1 MKPIVVVDLFAGAG
15 GTSAGLAQA
24 CESLG
29 VKVELTAINH
39 WKKAV
44 ETHQRNHPWATH
56 ICSDVRALEPTEV
69 VKGGRAN
76 GITASPECRHHSL
89 AAGGKPKNPQSRAS
103 GWDVLRW
110 VELLSPDWVL
120 IENVPEYRD
129 WGPLYANGNP
139 IKQLKGETYRTFLAG
154 IRSLNY
160 SLEQRILNAAD
171 YGAATSRKRLFIVA
185 RRGKKAIPWPVPT
198 HSQAGWP
205 GKKWRAA
212 REIIDFTTPSPSIF
226 GRKRPLSP
234 NTLKRIW
241 EGLRRFGGSEVQ
253 PFLVL
258 MEHSKDGSSHV
269 RSIAEPMPTI
279 TTAKGGAIGIA
290 EPFILSQASGGAP
303 RSVEDPA
310 PTICTDGFLRVAEPF
325 ILPVEGFYQEG
336 PNDHNPAKS
345 MDEPLGAIT
354 QRGYGHVVEPF
365 LVRLN
370 GTDESKIN
378 GSVEEPAPT
387 ITTQNHLGLAEPCLV
402 KYYGNG
408 NGAQSVDEPVGT
420 LTTRDRFGLVQPV
433 IDGKVLDVRFRMLKP
448 SELAAATGFPAGYS
462 FVGTRTDVVKQIG
475 NAVVVEMAKALC
487 LSLLSAEC

>member
-1 MKPIVVVDLFAGAG
+1 MTRQG
-15 GTSAGLAQA
+15 SA
-24 CESLG
+24 
-29 VKVELTAINH
+29 K
-39 WKKAV
+39 
-44 ETHQRNHPWATH
+44 
-56 ICSDVRALEPTEV
+56 
-69 VKGGRAN
+69 
-76 GITASPECRHHSL
+76 
-89 AAGGKPKNPQSRAS
+89 
-103 GWDVLRW
+103 
-110 VELLSPDWVL
+110 
-120 IENVPEYRD
+120 
-129 WGPLYANGNP
+129 
-139 IKQLKGETYRTFLAG
+139 
-154 IRSLNY
+154 
-160 SLEQRILNAAD
+160 
-171 YGAATSRKRLFIVA
+171 
-185 RRGKKAIPWPVPT
+185 
-198 HSQAGWP
+198 
-205 GKKWRAA
+205 
-212 REIIDFTTPSPSIF
+212 
-226 GRKRPLSP
+226 
-234 NTLKRIW
+234 
-241 EGLRRFGGSEVQ
+241 
-253 PFLVL
+253 
-258 MEHSKDGSSHV
+258 
-269 RSIAEPMPTI
+269 
-279 TTAKGGAIGIA
+279 
-290 EPFILSQASGGAP
+290 P

-378 GSVEEPAPT
+378 GGVEEPAPT